1 MREVERELEKKKE
14 EMTRSLKDEIARLK
28 KEIEDKQLTLE
39 IKSLSVNKKCVIIVQ
54 VRKVSK
60 DEKKYRKKE
69 ILSLLDAIG

>member
-1 MREVERELEKKKE
+1 
-14 EMTRSLKDEIARLK
+14 MTESK
-28 KEIEDKQLTLE
+28 LT
-39 IKSLSVNKKCVIIVQ
+39 KSLSVNKKCVIIVQ

>member
-1 MREVERELEKKKE
+1 MFSAVPCFDRVI
-14 EMTRSLKDEIARLK
+14 SVHHIVVDNIG
-28 KEIEDKQLTLE
+28 DF
-39 IKSLSVNKKCVIIVQ
+39 KSLSVNKKCVIIVQ